1 MTSHSAIRA
10 IGIHAVYGRTAVLH
24 GVDVSVDPGTFTLI
38 TGPNGAGKST
48 LIEILAGALRP
59 SAGRVIRASPVALVV
74 QRPAVPATLPL
85 TVADTVR
92 IGAGGIG
99 AAQLGAARLSAG
111 GLGAGGRRA
120 RAAARRLAVA
130 EAIDAVG
137 LTPLAGRSLHELS
150 GGQRQRALLAQGLAR
165 GASILLLDE
174 AAAGLDAESRA
185 RTREILTGLVAGG
198 ATVCAVSHDPD
209 DLAVAHR
216 VIRLDAGRVVSDE
229 PQLVTR

>member
-99 AAQLGAARLSAG
+99 A
-111 GLGAGGRRA
+111 GGRRA

-174 AAAGLDAESRA
+174 AATGLDAESRA